1 MKSLNSLGA
10 LLASAF
16 LLSGCIHHESVVRH
30 DVPRVKIE
38 FENETAGRIFYEAV
52 SKIHT
57 EGESTTQ
64 IEIPVVFE
72 HKQRVVTGEGE
83 RFNRAVADCDTNK
96 DGAISEVEARIFA
109 NRHH

>member
-1 MKSLNSLGA
+1 MTQAKIPTPVNEPVLSYVPGNRERVELKQA
-10 LLASAF
+10 LKD
-16 LLSGCIHHESVVRH
+16 LSGR
-30 DVPRVKIE
+30 
-38 FENETAGRIFYEAV
+38 
-52 SKIHT
+52 
-57 EGESTTQ
+57 Q